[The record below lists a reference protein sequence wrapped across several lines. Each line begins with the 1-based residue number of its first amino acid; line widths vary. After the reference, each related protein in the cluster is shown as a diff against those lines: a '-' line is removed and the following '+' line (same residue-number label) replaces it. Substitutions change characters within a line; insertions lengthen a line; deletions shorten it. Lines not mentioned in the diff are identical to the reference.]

1 MNRCSSRP
9 GAARRITFVCGTA
22 LLATVAVAT
31 PRPARCTVGR
41 HLRELLHN
49 VDAIAGIRQAG
60 AAAETQL
67 QQYTTQL
74 QQYANMVTNTVAL
87 PQELWGN
94 VQSDIMQVRNL
105 SNAASLLSGNAGSIV
120 TRLQSASGYA
130 SQAASLGNIANQF
143 TTWQQTIGNNVSTLG
158 RTLGI
163 QQNQQANDATL
174 LTTLQS
180 AFAKR
185 ARPDASY
192 PGRQRTGAR
201 ECCPTPGNPGDA
213 EYDSPDAGN
222 RDGCRCGQARVGRRR
237 HAALQHASTNPDF
250 RLSTIVRH
258 DDADTES
265 GVAAAILAGSIAATA
280 GITYLATKTIV
291 R

>member
-31 PRPARCTVGR
+31 PRPADAQWAVTCVNCSTTWTQ
-41 HLRELLHN
+41 LLEY
-49 VDAIAGIRQAG
+49 AKQAQQL
-60 AAAETQL
+60 ETQL

-174 LTTLQS
+174 LTTLESHSQS
-180 AFAKR
+180 AQGQMQAI
-185 ARPDASY
+185 
-192 PGRQRTGAR
+192 Q
-201 ECCPTPGNPGDA
+201 
-213 EYDSPDAGN
+213 AGN
-222 RDGCRCGQARVGRRR
+222 ELAHANAVQLQEIQA
-237 HAALQHASTNPDF
+237 T
-250 RLSTIVRH
+250 LSTTAQIQATGMAV
-258 DDADTES
+258 DADRRASEDAAMLHFATPQPLQDS
-265 GVAAAILAGSIAATA
+265 GFTQ
-280 GITYLATKTIV
+280 Y
-291 R
+291 